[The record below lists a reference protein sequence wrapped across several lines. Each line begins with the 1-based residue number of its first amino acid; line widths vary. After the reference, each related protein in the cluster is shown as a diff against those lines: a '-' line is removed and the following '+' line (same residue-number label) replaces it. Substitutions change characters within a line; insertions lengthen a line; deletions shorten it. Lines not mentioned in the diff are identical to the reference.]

1 MVILSLIF
9 WETIMLFSTAITPF
23 SVSKQCTKIP
33 FFLSLYQHL
42 FFFNSSHPNG
52 CEVVSHGGFDL
63 YFFNDYWH
71 WASFQVLTSHLH
83 ICAGV
88 HLIHIF
94 KAWIFEPGSFCR
106 LVTLDHALS
115 NRTRRRGFLFGPHL
129 APGQS
134 APSSHQVAFS
144 IDDISYFFLIKNFF
158 CRFLN
163 L

>member
-1 MVILSLIF
+1 M
-9 WETIMLFSTAITPF
+9 
-23 SVSKQCTKIP
+23 
-33 FFLSLYQHL
+33 
-42 FFFNSSHPNG
+42 
-52 CEVVSHGGFDL
+52 
-63 YFFNDYWH
+63 
-71 WASFQVLTSHLH
+71 LTSHLH

-134 APSSHQVAFS
+134 APPSHHTPAVPPGAEGRGLSGRLLGTPRPASVTGRGRAGRGGPVWRVPGLGRFQGLRRPRASPPTVGSARAVPPGTSLTGGWGQCPPEGGDRKVIRVAV
-144 IDDISYFFLIKNFF
+144 
-158 CRFLN
+158 RFGER
-163 L
+163 